1 MSVERIDER
10 RFTTLLLAAISASWP
25 DDVAMPVAS
34 DLVIARH
41 NRNFDVVT
49 MPMRVTSGTTFPHE
63 FHVRRIDAMDEQSMR
78 EDVTRIVRHI
88 DCLTRSIRTADPVTE
103 ALVRCAQ
110 DLTAPG
116 SPARRAGISYRS
128 ISIESTE
135 LKVDGRMT
143 RIIRFDAIG
152 PDHKPT
158 VFQVK
163 QDGWS
168 TDPEA
173 DLARSIRSRAAT
185 QRRLLKVAEAVR
197 SSDAECMIESVTLAA
212 LRTCDEEI
220 ETIMA
225 RALTDRATTAD
236 SPRYGRILLS
246 WKAGVLHSQFE
257 MDADTTWMHGRVV
270 TRGKGVDTDEARK
283 MRTDDL
289 IALVGRP
296 FASDG
301 ASIRAIADCPH
312 RDVLWIDVAF
322 TTEPFGGSGPVSAM
336 AA

>member
-1 MSVERIDER
+1 MSVERMDER
-10 RFTTLLLAAISASWP
+10 RFRTLLLTAVSTCWP
-25 DDVAMPVAS
+25 DDVALPVES
-34 DLVIARH
+34 DLTIARH
-41 NRNFDVVT
+41 NRHYDVLT
-49 MPMRVTSGTTFPHE
+49 MPMRVTSGTTFPHQY
-63 FHVRRIDAMDEQSMR
+63 HVRRIDRMDDPAMHE
-78 EDVTRIVRHI
+78 EIARIVRHV

-103 ALVRCAQ
+103 ALVRCAR

-116 SPARRAGISYRS
+116 SPARQAGIAYRS

-173 DLARSIRSRAAT
+173 DLARSIGSRAAT
-185 QRRLLKVAEAVR
+185 QRRLLKVAETVR
-197 SSDAECMIESVTLAA
+197 SSDAECMVESVTLAA

-220 ETIMA
+220 DTIVA
-225 RALTDRATTAD
+225 RALTDRTTTAH

-246 WKAGVLHSQFE
+246 WKTGVLHSHFE

-270 TRGKGVDTDEARK
+270 TRSKGVDTEEARK
-283 MRTDDL
+283 MRAGDL
-289 IALVGRP
+289 LALVGQR
-296 FASDG
+296 FLSDG